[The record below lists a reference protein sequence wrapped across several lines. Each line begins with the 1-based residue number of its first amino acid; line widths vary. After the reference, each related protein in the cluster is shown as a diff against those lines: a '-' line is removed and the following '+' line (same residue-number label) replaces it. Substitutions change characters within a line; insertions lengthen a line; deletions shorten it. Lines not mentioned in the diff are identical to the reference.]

1 MIYFNDVEV
10 TVNGTGI
17 LANSASISSRNQ
29 IQPVRVLGR
38 KGIAFQAPAG
48 PIQSDFN
55 ISYMPETDNEPN
67 YNIVKA
73 LQAYGG
79 TGGNQFQN
87 RGVIVE
93 IAGVSGYCYLNGYNL
108 SVSPNAPA
116 EASVSFVAYKKV
128 TGSLRRKGDYP
139 HAAVTYNAQNSDRL
153 AHGWTTYF
161 TTEAETRTNQ
171 IYDFGYDFSINW
183 QTAHALKETAPYSVR
198 FMSAEETITIT
209 RDITS
214 DMVWSDVTPYSGTP
228 ATGVLFPNKRPG
240 KSTTINLHSVG
251 LLCDQ
256 SDDKKLSF
264 NTSGAMVTQHDGNVA
279 MDDMVKNTVTIKN
292 YY

>member
-1 MIYFNDVEV
+1 MIFFNDVEV

-17 LANSASISSRNQ
+17 LANSASISSQNQ
-29 IQPVRVLGR
+29 IAPVRVLGI
-38 KGIAFQAPAG
+38 KGIAFQAPSG
-48 PIQSDFN
+48 PIQSEFS
-55 ISYMPETDNEPN
+55 ISYTPETDNEPN

-87 RGVIVE
+87 KAVIVE
-93 IAGVSGYCYLNGYNL
+93 VAGISGYCYLNSYSL
-108 SVSPNAPA
+108 SVKPNTPA
-116 EASVSFVAYKKV
+116 EASVGFTAYKKV

-139 HAAVTYNAQNSDRL
+139 HTAVTYNAQNSDRL

-171 IYDFGYDFSINW
+171 IYDFSYEFSINW
-183 QTAHALKETAPYSVR
+183 QTSHALKETAPYSVR
-198 FMSAEETITIT
+198 LMSAAETINIT
-209 RDITS
+209 RDIES
-214 DMVWSDVTPYSGTP
+214 DVVWSSLTPYSGTA
-228 ATGVLFPNKRPG
+228 ATGVLFPNKKPG
-240 KSTTINLHSVG
+240 DATTINLHSVG

-256 SDDKKLSF
+256 TDGHKLSF
-264 NTSGAMVTQHDGNVA
+264 NTSGAVVTQVNANVA
-279 MDDMVKNTVTIKN
+279 MDDMVKNSITIKN